1 MGIFFLFLR
10 SLKYRWFEYLLASAV
25 VAVLAA
31 VLVVQ
36 RSLASYTKDQIHT
49 LAHKLGNNMLVVPGG
64 TNLSDFYT
72 MRYDGTGMPD
82 HYPEK
87 IQASELGK
95 HVGSIQARLYGN
107 VTVREVPVIVVGEKN
122 FRGGSAFSS
131 FPSGKV
137 LLGNAASGRLGIK
150 SSAEGLSS
158 DRLEINGF
166 QVAAQGVS
174 GRPPDGLDMGL
185 FTSLETAQGILNRPG
200 KINAMRLSGCW
211 CSTDIPALAAEVEK
225 LLPGTKAITVA
236 GVMKAQ
242 KGVLSTVTRYSAVIH
257 AVVILLIAAIVAILI
272 SSQVKRQMREIGLLI
287 ATGAP
292 PWLITLLFV
301 AKGGVVG
308 ALGGIFGCLMGFP
321 LTKKIASSLID
332 VALPVSGSLPAI
344 IVPLALLT
352 GVVAAFLPAW
362 RASRLNPIDVLRE
375 V

>member
-49 LAHKLGNNMLVVPGG
+49 LAHKLGNNMLVVPDA

-72 MRYDGTGMPD
+72 MRYDDAVMPD
-82 HYPEK
+82 NYPEK

-95 HVGSIQARLYGN
+95 HIGSIQARLYGN
-107 VTVREVPVIVVGEKN
+107 AKAREIPVIVLGEKD
-122 FRGGSAFSS
+122 FMRGSVFSP
-131 FPSGKV
+131 FQSGKV

-150 SSAEGLSS
+150 SS

-166 QVAAQGVS
+166 QVTAREVS

-185 FTSLETAQGILNRPG
+185 FTSLETAQKILNRPG
-200 KINAMRLSGCW
+200 KINAMRLAGCW
-211 CSTDIPALAAEVEK
+211 CSTDVPALAAKVEK

-292 PWLITLLFV
+292 PWFITLLFV
-301 AKGGVVG
+301 AKGGIVG
-308 ALGGIFGCLMGFP
+308 ALGGISGCLIGFP
-321 LTKKIASSLID
+321 LTGKIASSLIG
-332 VALPVSGSLPAI
+332 VSLPVSGNLLAI